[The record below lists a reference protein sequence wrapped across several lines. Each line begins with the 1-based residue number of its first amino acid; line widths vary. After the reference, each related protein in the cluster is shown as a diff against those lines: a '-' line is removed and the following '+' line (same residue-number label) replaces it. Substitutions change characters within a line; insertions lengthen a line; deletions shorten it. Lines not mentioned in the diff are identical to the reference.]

1 MTDTSIETR
10 VDSLSSVRDAL
21 LAQAHRD
28 AAAVL
33 SDADAAVAA
42 TMDAARAEAA
52 ALRAQARE
60 RGELDA
66 AAILAGERAK
76 TARRVRQIV
85 LAQRQIAY
93 ESLRRR
99 ARDAVSELRHDPS
112 YPALLDAL
120 RERVTREL
128 GPEAHLWEHERGG
141 IVGEAEGRSVQ
152 YTLDDLADLVVD
164 ELGPELEE
172 LWSA

>member
-1 MTDTSIETR
+1 VTHTSIETR
-10 VDSLSSVRDAL
+10 VDPLSSVREAL
-21 LAQAHRD
+21 LAHAHRD

-42 TMDAARAEAA
+42 SLDAARVEAA
-52 ALRAQARE
+52 ALRAEARK

-66 AAILAGERAK
+66 AALLAGERAR

-85 LAQRQIAY
+85 LAQRHAAY

-99 ARDAVSELRHDPS
+99 ARDAVSELRHDPG
-112 YPALLDAL
+112 YRGLLDAL
-120 RERVTREL
+120 RERATSEL

-141 IVGEAEGRSVQ
+141 IVGQVQGRSVT
-152 YTLDDLADLVVD
+152 YTLDDLADVAVD
-164 ELGPELEE
+164 ELGSDVEE
-172 LWSA
+172 LWSP